1 MVRFLDRFLPRQYR
15 PCVHSFTEESTLR
28 VGTISALGSSM
39 YYVYCKE
46 CDAATEIYLTKDEA
60 IAQAERGMMK

>member
-1 MVRFLDRFLPRQYR
+1 MKLLDRFLPKHYRQ
-15 PCVHSFTEESTLR
+15 CVHSFTEESTLR

-46 CDAATEIYLTKDEA
+46 CDAATEIYLTTEEA
-60 IAQAERGMMK
+60 IAQAEKGMMK